1 MEAFLSALS
10 GLAIGRGSINS
21 QRQVLWQKLE
31 IGMIKANWDAAID
44 LHSQRMG
51 LGALLRDANGGV

>member
-44 LHSQRMG
+44 FHSQRMG